1 MPSDQALFQS
11 LSAVYGIPDFGFLPF
26 SAVKDSLIPCRG
38 IKRLP
43 QNAKTVIMMLFPYY
57 IAPFPERNISLYA
70 VVPDYHTVVGEL
82 LKDLARDCE
91 NAFHAQFVPFTDSS
105 PIPEILSAAMAGLGA
120 IGKNGLLLH
129 PVYGSYCFLGELV
142 TDYDFAAGCQKITCC
157 IGCNACVKACPGNA
171 LSDSGKDFSRCIS
184 ALTQKKKPL
193 SPDEEE
199 AIRKN
204 GYVWGCDRCQTV
216 CPYNRCPKKTPI
228 QAFYHNAVPVIT
240 KENVSELLSDRAF
253 AWRGEAVIRRNLALV
268 GQKEKRERQDEQ
280 DSLQK

>member
-11 LSAVYGIPDFGFLPF
+11 LSAAYQIPDFGFLPF

-57 IAPFPERNISLYA
+57 IGAFPQRNISLYA
-70 VVPDYHTVVGEL
+70 VIPDYHTVVGEL
-82 LKDLARDCE
+82 LKNLARDCE

-105 PIPEILSAAMAGLGA
+105 PIPEILSAAMAGLGV

-142 TDYDFAAGCQKITCC
+142 TDYDFSAVRGEIKTCVGC
-157 IGCNACVKACPGNA
+157 GACVKACPGGA
-171 LSDSGKDFSRCIS
+171 LSDGGKDFARCIS

-193 SPDEEE
+193 TPEEEE
-199 AIRKN
+199 AVCKN
-204 GYVWGCDRCQTV
+204 GYIWGCDRCQTV
-216 CPYNRCPKKTPI
+216 CPYNKHPQKTPI
-228 QAFYHNAVPVIT
+228 TAFYHNAVPVVT
-240 KENVSELLSDRAF
+240 EENVSALLSDRAF

-268 GQKEKRERQDEQ
+268 GQKSNQDN
-280 DSLQK
+280 QKK